1 MTQKDGGRGRLSRR
15 VRTRMAS
22 GLVALVPV
30 VVTVFALRFLFSFT
44 AGILLPVVDPALAD
58 WPWVWKGAISLGILL
73 VGVYLLGEVATHV
86 VGRRILG
93 LGDALLLRVPFVKV
107 IYRISKQVVS
117 AFQGPGA
124 RAFQSV
130 VFVAFPHPGM
140 RAVGFVTSTITRADG
155 SVWNTVFVPTT
166 PNPTTGF
173 LQVVPAADLVHT
185 DFTVEEGVKMVM
197 SLGVL
202 VPERAAT
209 LP

>member
-1 MTQKDGGRGRLSRR
+1 MTQKDGGRGRLLRR
-15 VRTRMAS
+15 MQTRMAS

-30 VVTVFALRFLFSFT
+30 VVTVFALRFFFSFT
-44 AGILLPVVDPALAD
+44 VGILLPVVDPALAE
-58 WPWVWKGAISLGILL
+58 WPWVWKAALSFGLL
-73 VGVYLLGEVATHV
+73 VVGVYLLGEIATHV

-93 LGDALLLRVPFVKV
+93 LGEAVLLRLPFVKV
-107 IYRISKQVVS
+107 VYRISKQVVS
-117 AFQGPGA
+117 AFQSTGV

-130 VFVAFPHPGM
+130 VFVEFPHPGM
-140 RAVGFVTSTITRADG
+140 RAVGFVTSSIKRADG

-173 LQVVPAADLVHT
+173 LQVVPEADVVKT
-185 DFTVEEGVKMVM
+185 DFSVEEGVKMVM

-202 VPERAAT
+202 MPERVGM

>member
-1 MTQKDGGRGRLSRR
+1 MTPREGERSRVLRR
-15 VRTRMAS
+15 VQTRMAS

-30 VVTVFALRFLFSFT
+30 AVTVFALRFLFSFT

-58 WPWVWKGAISLGILL
+58 WPWAWKAAVSLGMLL
-73 VGVYLLGEVATHV
+73 AGVYVLGEIATHV

-93 LGDALLLRVPFVKV
+93 LGEAVLLRVPFVKV
-107 IYRISKQVVS
+107 VYRISKQVVS
-117 AFQGPGA
+117 AFQGSGV

-140 RAVGFVTSTITRADG
+140 RALGFVTSTIEREDG
-155 SVWNTVFVPTT
+155 SVWKTVFVPTT

-173 LQVVPAADLVHT
+173 LQVVAAEDLVET
-185 DFTVEEGVKMVM
+185 DFSVEEGVKMVM

-202 VPERAAT
+202 MPDRAVG